1 MKPETKPGVSFNE
14 TMKGGFALGET
25 DPKKG
30 EEKGDA
36 AGTKLA
42 IHCDIDIADSYAFI
56 ADPQHYAAM
65 HGHVDFPPLGMN
77 IPAPFGRFNL
87 FSPGD
92 NPRHK
97 QMIYELGFEHAGQHY
112 YVAGRKEVRDDPGFD
127 LWSDTTTLLTRL
139 HKGKDASGPV
149 VGAGVLRLG
158 VAELTRLVR
167 SMTAPG
173 TDSIAER
180 TRAIAAFGRF
190 FLGELWE
197 RYANLASDS

>member
-1 MKPETKPGVSFNE
+1 MMQPETKAKPGVSFNE

-25 DPKKG
+25 DPQKG

-36 AGTKLA
+36 TGTKLA

-77 IPAPFGRFNL
+77 IPAPTGLFNL

-97 QMIYELGFEHAGQHY
+97 QMIYELGFEHDGKQY
-112 YVAGRKEVRDDPGFD
+112 YVAGKKEVRDDPGFD
-127 LWSDTTTLLTRL
+127 MWNDITTCFTRL
-139 HKGKDASGPV
+139 HEGEDKNGPV
-149 VGAGVLRLG
+149 VGAGVIYIKKEQLLN
-158 VAELTRLVR
+158 LIPT
-167 SMTAPG
+167 
-173 TDSIAER
+173 I
-180 TRAIAAFGRF
+180 RATNTNSKLESLKVLADFGRF
-190 FLGELWE
+190 FMGSIWE
-197 RYANLASDS
+197 THSKI